1 MTQKALELPALHVGS
16 GYRHQSLTWFPVWTD
31 RPIGQRSYQT
41 NADLL
46 EIGELD
52 REQVPTLRVRN
63 RSDDPVVVFEGSVF
77 EGGLQTRTLTRTSLI
92 PAAAETEV
100 PVVCVE
106 ASRWGGDTRR
116 HRVGT
121 RVAPS
126 RVRSAA
132 RGVTRGT
139 PRSPMNTRQ
148 GAVWNEVDGYQARH
162 NTSSPTRNLVDVD
175 QHVEDNQT
183 RPLPVRALPGQT
195 GVIVAAMGQPI
206 ALELFDH
213 PDTLAERLESILRG
227 LLLDVSG
234 IPYVET
240 PSRRARRFA
249 TRVTEAGLREDS
261 RDNRTRVLT
270 SPDSP
275 LVATDAV
282 GLDESL
288 LHLSALNPRHE
299 LVLAA

>member
-31 RPIGQRSYQT
+31 RPAQHRSYQT
-41 NADLL
+41 NVDLL
-46 EIGELD
+46 EVGELEQ
-52 REQVPTLRVRN
+52 EQVPTLRVRN
-63 RSDDPVVVFEGSVF
+63 RSEDAVVVFEGNVF
-77 EGGLQTRTLTRTSLI
+77 EGGLQTRTLTKTTLI
-92 PAAAETEV
+92 PAAAATDV

-106 ASRWGGDTRR
+106 ASRWGGNTRR
-116 HRVGT
+116 HQVGT
-121 RVAPS
+121 RMAPS

-139 PRSPMNTRQ
+139 PRSPMNSRQ
-148 GAVWNEVDGYQARH
+148 GAVWSEIDGYQARH
-162 NTSSPTRNLVDVD
+162 NMSSPTRNLVDVD
-175 QHVEDNQT
+175 QHVEANQT
-183 RPLPVRALPGQT
+183 RPMPVKALPGQT
-195 GVIVAAMGQPI
+195 GVIIAAMGQPI

-227 LLLDVSG
+227 FLLDVTG

-249 TRVTEAGLREDS
+249 RRVVETGLRETT
-261 RDNRTRVLT
+261 REERTRVLS

-282 GLDESL
+282 GLDEDL